1 MKQGEFLNGFRVLTK
16 PIGGGQGQWAI
27 AERGGRQYFIKMFL
41 KPKYPRVDG
50 PGSEAVKQRLIQE
63 CEAFELRNRHLNVSI
78 NPRQL
83 GAGNLVVTLE
93 IFRLGS
99 IYYKV
104 TDVIIPA
111 KVKTLA
117 ELHPHQALT
126 VIRTML
132 LSIRLLHRAGFV
144 HGDLKPDNVI
154 IQETRPGVFVSKVID
169 FDDGYVSGHPP
180 AEPVGDPPFYSPEL
194 FLFVKSNALVKPE
207 NLTTASDVFAAG
219 VLLHLMITGEP
230 PDFDRERYKLPCE
243 AAINGALSISKVQGP
258 LKAWLEQM
266 LNREPALRP
275 TIDDVTGFF
284 LSMKPEELNEHL
296 GSLRELRKGSRPS
309 ELRSSVARTAGVSQP
324 ESGSTSPGLKSTIR
338 KSD

>member
-41 KPKYPRVDG
+41 KPKYPLVDG
-50 PGSEAVKQRLIQE
+50 PGSEAVKQLLIQG

-99 IYYKV
+99 TYYKV

-230 PDFDRERYKLPCE
+230 PDRERYKLPCE